1 MQVEVDKRY
10 KVTSGRA
17 QAYSVVNIEAQLCW
31 LRQALKHETKGLG
44 LKSHAR
50 LTLYLKHL
58 LNMIIYDIYIHIKID
73 IKYIHI
79 QYMINIYIQQ
89 WYSPF

>member
-1 MQVEVDKRY
+1 MEVDKRY

-17 QAYSVVNIEAQLCW
+17 QTYSVVNIGAQLCW
-31 LRQALKHETKGLG
+31 LGQALEHETKGLG
-44 LKSHAR
+44 SKSHAR
-50 LTLYLKHL
+50 LTLYLEHI

-79 QYMINIYIQQ
+79 QYIINIYIQQ
-89 WYSPF
+89 

>member
-1 MQVEVDKRY
+1 MEVDKRY

-17 QAYSVVNIEAQLCW
+17 QTYSVVNIEAQLCW
-31 LRQALKHETKGLG
+31 FGQALEHETKGLG
-44 LKSHAR
+44 LKSHAI
-50 LTLYLKHL
+50 LTLYLEHI
-58 LNMIIYDIYIHIKID
+58 LNIIIYDIYIHIKLD

-89 WYSPF
+89 

>member
-1 MQVEVDKRY
+1 MEVDKRY

-17 QAYSVVNIEAQLCW
+17 QTYLVVNIEAQLCW
-31 LRQALKHETKGLG
+31 LGQALEHETKGLG

-50 LTLYLKHL
+50 LTLYLEHI
-58 LNMIIYDIYIHIKID
+58 LNMIIYDIYIHIKLD

-89 WYSPF
+89 